1 MADDLEFFDV
11 EGRPYLFDTQND
23 EGWIWSGLKWR
34 RQSPQ
39 FIRSHFDGEPIA
51 FTDFKRLFP
60 KAANS
65 LEVGFANQ
73 P

>member
-1 MADDLEFFDV
+1 MGTDLEIFDV
-11 EGRPYLFDTQND
+11 EGRPYLLDNQKD

-39 FIRSHFDGEPIA
+39 FIRSHFDGQPIA

-65 LEVGFANQ
+65 FENAFARRG
-73 P
+73 